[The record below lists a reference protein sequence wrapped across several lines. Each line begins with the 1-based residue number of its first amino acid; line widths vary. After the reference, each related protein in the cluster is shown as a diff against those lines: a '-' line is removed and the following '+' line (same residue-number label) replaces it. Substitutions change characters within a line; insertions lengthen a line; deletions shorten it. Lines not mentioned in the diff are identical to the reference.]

1 MANLSAIKLPNG
13 TTYDLKDNGALQLT
27 NIFQTTAS
35 LSTSGWS
42 SYQQTV
48 TVSGVTASSTVIV
61 SPVPASFEAYGDMG
75 IYCSAQGTNSLT
87 FTCET
92 IPSTALTVNILIMN
106 L

>member
-1 MANLSAIKLPNG
+1 MANISAIKLPNNV
-13 TTYDLKDNGALQLT
+13 TYDLKDNGALRLT
-27 NIFQTTAS
+27 NIFQTSAS

-42 SYQQTV
+42 SYKQTV
-48 TVSGVTASSTVIV
+48 TVSGVTSSSAVIV
-61 SPVPASFEAYGDMG
+61 SPAPASFETYGDMG

-92 IPSTALTVNILIMN
+92 VPSAALTVNILVIN